1 MLGLGLTN
9 HSGIHGAL
17 LNPARLANHPQRFSF
32 NLATAGVHLD
42 NSFATYNA
50 PFRLPE
56 LAIGKVSDTYQ
67 TPDGE
72 VDFLP
77 DHVAEIQSNAQR
89 SGTLS
94 ADLRGP
100 SLLITPRYGGG
111 FSIST
116 RIRSAFQ
123 FSNASPEFLSLIR
136 TGLDRPSLW
145 AGSTTFDHKF
155 AVNSNAYGE
164 LALAYGREVWSRG
177 KHYVSAGLSVKY
189 LTSWYSSHM
198 IANEVKYSVTD
209 TAGGGS
215 GQIRI
220 DEVSGLLGYVA
231 GGSMTDD
238 LTQFKVPAQR
248 PGSGYGADVGLIY
261 EFRPNYAANK
271 YMMDGAERDDPEATL
286 YKVRLSVS
294 LLDLGSIKFQDVN
307 AVRQYDLA
315 ESNQQLTFKDF
326 EQGRILDNA
335 FELAEQKLGLSAT
348 GSLSKFKSGLP
359 AAFQIN
365 ADWNVKNKFFIN
377 LAAMRNLRPADAV
390 SMWQPSWVGLTPR
403 FEGAEASLSVP
414 IVYLNGA
421 FVPGVALRLGP
432 LSVGSD
438 NLLGLISKNGQFSPR
453 GADIYLGLSFSGARR
468 KPKDRDNDAVS
479 DKRDACIDIPGIW
492 EFKGCPDTDGDG
504 IKDEDD
510 ECPTAAG
517 PAELNGCPDTDGDG
531 ILDKND
537 QCPTVAGSQKLNGCP
552 DRDNDGIADA
562 DDACPDVAGLPEFD
576 GCPEQKN

>member
-9 HSGIHGAL
+9 HSGVHGVI

-32 NLATAGVHLD
+32 NLLTAGAHLS
-42 NSFATYNA
+42 NSFETYEA
-50 PFRLPE
+50 PFLMAK
-56 LAIGKVSDTYQ
+56 LGIGQIPATYQ
-67 TPDGE
+67 TKQGE
-72 VDFLP
+72 VDYLP
-77 DHVAEIQSNAQR
+77 EYVAEIPGEALR

-111 FSIST
+111 FSLST

-123 FSNASPEFLSLIR
+123 FSNASPEFLSLVR
-136 TGLDRPSLW
+136 TGLDNPSVW
-145 AGSTTFDHKF
+145 SSGTSYNHTF

-177 KHYVSAGLSVKY
+177 KHYVSAGLSIKY
-189 LTSWYSSHM
+189 LTSWYSSHL
-198 IANEVKYSVTD
+198 IASKLQYSVTE
-209 TAGGGS
+209 TTRGGS
-215 GQIRI
+215 GELRI
-220 DEVSGLLGYVA
+220 DEISGSLGYVA
-231 GGSMTDD
+231 GGSLTDD
-238 LTQFKVPAQR
+238 LIRLKVPAQR
-248 PGSGYGADVGLIY
+248 PGSGYGADVGVVY

-271 YMMDGAERDDPEATL
+271 YMMDGVERDDPEATL

-315 ESNQQLTFKDF
+315 EINQQLTFKDF

-335 FELAEQKLGLSAT
+335 FELAEQKLDLSPAR
-348 GSLSKFKSGLP
+348 SLSEFKNGLP
-359 AAFQIN
+359 TAFQIN
-365 ADWNVKNKFFIN
+365 ADWHVKKKFFIN
-377 LAAMRNLRPADAV
+377 LAAMRDLRPVDAI
-390 SMWQPSWVGLTPR
+390 SMWQPSWVALTPR
-403 FEGAEASLSVP
+403 FEGAEASLSIP

-432 LSVGSD
+432 LSLGSD

-453 GADIYLGLSFSGARR
+453 GADIYVGLTFSGARR
-468 KPKDRDNDAVS
+468 KPKDRDNDAIS

-492 EFKGCPDTDGDG
+492 AFKGCPDTDGDG
-504 IKDEDD
+504 IKDEVD
-510 ECPTAAG
+510 ECPNAAG

-576 GCPEQKN
+576 GCPERK